1 MSCPQ
6 FPPIATGFWVFLRH
20 GKLLLGMQKAYR
32 DVKEEHASKQAEL
45 KGLEQEVKCNEG
57 PKKQLELAIA
67 EIAKQVI
74 PHASA

>member
-1 MSCPQ
+1 
-6 FPPIATGFWVFLRH
+6 
-20 GKLLLGMQKAYR
+20 MQKAYR